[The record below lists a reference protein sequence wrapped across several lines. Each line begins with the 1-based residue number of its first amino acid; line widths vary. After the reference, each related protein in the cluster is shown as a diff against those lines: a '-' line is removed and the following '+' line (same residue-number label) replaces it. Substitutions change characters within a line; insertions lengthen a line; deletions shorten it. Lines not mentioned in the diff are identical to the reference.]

1 MTKEKIF
8 SEGDFD
14 KDPKGPKNNKIKWV
28 IAVIAIVVAIVAVVL
43 GLKGCESDNQSKNS
57 ENPQTAVATD
67 SNVIVDSV
75 INIESDSVAS
85 NDSKIVESTYN
96 NEVEVS
102 NQNQSSKTESEDPE
116 KISNTRD
123 VPSDIEAEA
132 LKVIRGD
139 YGNNPQRKSNLG
151 NQYQPIQDRVNEL
164 KRQGVF

>member
-1 MTKEKIF
+1 MVKEKIF
-8 SEGDFD
+8 SSEDFD
-14 KDPKGPKNNKIKWV
+14 KDPKVPKNNKIKWV
-28 IAVIAIVVAIVAVVL
+28 IAVIVIVVAIVAVVL
-43 GLKGCESDNQSKNS
+43 GLRGCDSDNQSQNS
-57 ENPQTAVATD
+57 ENPQTGVVTD
-67 SNVIVDSV
+67 SNMIVDSV

-85 NDSKIVESTYN
+85 NDSKIEESTY

-102 NQNQSSKTESEDPE
+102 NENQSSKTESEDPE